1 MGFSST
7 CRTSQ
12 SRTCA
17 TSPGGRQMSDALN
30 AVTWKANS
38 HLSSGFV
45 IWICEIQSFKAGARF
60 NLSTQERNT

>member
-17 TSPGGRQMSDALN
+17 TSPGRRRMSDALN
-30 AVTWKANS
+30 VVTWKANS
-38 HLSSGFV
+38 HLSSGFI
-45 IWICEIQSFKAGARF
+45 IWIREIQSLKAGAR
-60 NLSTQERNT
+60 LI